1 MSQREHFDAVAE
13 RYDALRVPPG
23 LTILHDTLVREG
35 DLAGKRVLDIGCGTG
50 AALAVLEQEFGCAVS
65 GIDPSTGM
73 LEESRHKLP
82 DVDLRQGVAEELP
95 FADETFDAAMMMTV
109 VQHVERGRAF
119 PEARRVLVGGGRFV
133 IATPDPKM
141 FPRAWMAPLFPS
153 YVEIEQRR
161 FPDRQTLAAELP
173 AAGFSA
179 VRFVTL
185 AVPRR
190 FGREHAL
197 ERIRQRYAST
207 FDHMSDAEYKEGL
220 ARAERELP
228 PVVEYLLEWLV
239 VVAVR

>member
-1 MSQREHFDAVAE
+1 MSQREHFDAVAD

-35 DLAGKRVLDIGCGTG
+35 SLARARVLDIGCGTG
-50 AALAVLEQEFGCAVS
+50 AALAVLEREFGCVVT

-73 LEESRHKLP
+73 LAESRRKLP
-82 DVDLRQGVAEELP
+82 DADLRQGVAEELP
-95 FADETFDAAMMMTV
+95 FSDEAFDAAMMMTV
-109 VQHVERGRAF
+109 VQHVERSRAF
-119 PEARRVLVGGGRFV
+119 PEARRVLVDGGRFV
-133 IATPDPKM
+133 IATPDPEM

-161 FPDRQTLAAELP
+161 FPGRQTLETELP

-185 AVPRR
+185 SVPRR
-190 FGREHAL
+190 FDRAHAL
-197 ERIRQRYAST
+197 QRIRHRYAST
-207 FDHMSDAEYKEGL
+207 FDHMSDVEYREGL

-228 PVVEYLLEWLV
+228 PVVEYQLEWLV